1 MKTELLDYHLPERLI
16 ATRPTRVRRKCRL
29 MVIDRG
35 SNSISHHSFE
45 ELPALLEPKDLL
57 VVNDTA
63 VLPARLLGKRS
74 PGGGKAEILL
84 LEKQSARQWRT
95 MVRPGAKLRPG
106 ARVEFPKS
114 IAGHFVANILESHP
128 DGTRTVRFEG
138 KGRFESWVDSV
149 GAMPLPP
156 YIDRPSEPSDKKDY
170 QTVFAKHVGAV
181 ASPTAGLHF
190 DSVLI
195 DRLKKSKI
203 DLATLTLH
211 VGAGTFRP
219 ITAESVEDH
228 ILDSESYNIGTLTQ
242 RRIWSRFVGPGRV
255 VAVGTTA
262 TRALETLA
270 VIRDWPRRHQASTMS
285 KKTVRRQSF
294 ESLHG
299 RTNLFIRPG
308 YQFRVVDALIT
319 NFHLPKSS
327 LLALVAAFASQKGGD
342 GLAIV
347 KDAYDIAVRDEY
359 RFYSYGDAM
368 LIL

>member
-1 MKTELLDYHLPERLI
+1 MKTDLLDYDLPETLI
-16 ATRPTRVRRKCRL
+16 ATHPTRVRRKCRL
-29 MVIDRG
+29 LVVNRRSGTIA
-35 SNSISHHSFE
+35 HHIFE
-45 ELPALLEPKDLL
+45 ELPSLLEPKDLL
-57 VVNDTA
+57 IVNDTA
-63 VLPARLLGKRS
+63 VLPARLLGNRV

-84 LEKQSARQWRT
+84 LEKQGARQWRS

-106 ARVEFPKS
+106 AIVEFSRKP
-114 IAGHFVANILESHP
+114 AGTFSAHILESHP

-138 KGRFESWVDSV
+138 KGRFEAWLKSV
-149 GAMPLPP
+149 GTMPLPP
-156 YIDRPSEPSDKKDY
+156 YIDRPAEPRDKKDY
-170 QTVFAKHVGAV
+170 QTVFAKHAGAV

-190 DSVLI
+190 DAVLI
-195 DRLKKSKI
+195 DRLKKCGI
-203 DLATLTLH
+203 NLATLTLH

-219 ITAESVEDH
+219 ITAECVEDH
-228 ILDSESYNIGTLTQ
+228 IVDSEPYQIGTLTQ
-242 RRIWSRFVGPGRV
+242 KRIWSRFIGPGRV

-285 KKTVRRQSF
+285 KKTVRRQVF
-294 ESLHG
+294 EALHG

-327 LLALVAAFASQKGGD
+327 LLALVAAFAAQNGGD
-342 GLAIV
+342 GLAMV
-347 KDAYDIAVRDEY
+347 KDAYDIAVREEY

>member
-1 MKTELLDYHLPERLI
+1 MKTELLNYDLPEHLI
-16 ATRPTRVRRKCRL
+16 ASHPAKVRRQCRL
-29 MVIDRG
+29 LVVDRATG
-35 SNSISHHSFE
+35 QIGHHRFD
-45 ELPALLEPKDLL
+45 ELPSLLEPKDLI
-57 VVNDTA
+57 VVNDTS
-63 VLPARLLGKRS
+63 VLPARLLGHRK

-84 LEKQSARQWRT
+84 LEKRGARTWRA

-106 ARVEFPKS
+106 AIVEFENPPQ
-114 IAGHFVANILESHP
+114 ANFVAHVLESLP

-138 KGRFESWVDSV
+138 RGRFDSWLHAV

-156 YIDRPSEPSDKKDY
+156 YIDRPAEPRDKQDY
-170 QTVFAKHVGAV
+170 QTIFAKRTGAV
-181 ASPTAGLHF
+181 AAPTAGLHF
-190 DSVLI
+190 DNILI
-195 DRLKKSKI
+195 ERLKRGGI
-203 DLATLTLH
+203 DMSTLTLH

-228 ILDSESYNIGTLTQ
+228 ILDSERYLIGTPTQ
-242 RRIWSRFVGPGRV
+242 RRIWMRFIGPGRV
-255 VAVGTTA
+255 VAVGTTV

-270 VIRDWPRRHQASTMS
+270 VIRDWPRHPQAATIS
-285 KKTVRRQSF
+285 KKKISRQSYAA
-294 ESLHG
+294 LDG

-327 LLALVAAFASQKGGD
+327 LLALVAAFAGQKGGD
-342 GLAIV
+342 GLAMV
-347 KDAYDIAVRDEY
+347 KDAYDIAVREEY

>member
-1 MKTELLDYHLPERLI
+1 
-16 ATRPTRVRRKCRL
+16 
-29 MVIDRG
+29 
-35 SNSISHHSFE
+35 
-45 ELPALLEPKDLL
+45 
-57 VVNDTA
+57 VNDTS
-63 VLPARLLGKRS
+63 VLPARLLGQRV

-84 LEKQSARQWRT
+84 LEKKGVRQWRT

-106 ARVEFPKS
+106 TVVEFPRC
-114 IAGHFVANILESHP
+114 AMGDFVAHILESHA

-138 KGRFESWVDSV
+138 MGRFEAWVNAV

-156 YIDRPSEPSDKKDY
+156 YIDRPSEPNDKRDY

-181 ASPTAGLHF
+181 AAPTAGLHF
-190 DSVLI
+190 DTVLI
-195 DRLKKSKI
+195 DRLKKTKI

-219 ITAESVEDH
+219 ITTESVEDH
-228 ILDSESYNIGTLTQ
+228 ILDSERYHIGTLTQ
-242 RRIWSRFVGPGRV
+242 KRIWNRFVGPGKV
-255 VAVGTTA
+255 VAVGTTV

-270 VIRDWPRRHQASTMS
+270 VIHDWPRRQQAATMS
-285 KKTVRRQSF
+285 KKKMRRQSF
-294 ESLHG
+294 EALHG

-308 YQFRVVDALIT
+308 YQFRVVDALVT

-327 LLALVAAFASQKGGD
+327 LLALVAAFASQMGGD
-342 GLAIV
+342 GLAML
-347 KDAYDIAVRDEY
+347 KDAYDIAVREEY